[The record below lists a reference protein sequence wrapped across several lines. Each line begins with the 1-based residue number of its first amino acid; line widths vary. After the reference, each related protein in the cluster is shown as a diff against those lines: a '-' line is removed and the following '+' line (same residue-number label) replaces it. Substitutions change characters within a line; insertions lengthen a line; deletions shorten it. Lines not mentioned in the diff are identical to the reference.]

1 MSEQNPIKPEEQF
14 SVTKSRLEI
23 ASKVLAEEEK
33 RVKEEQELN
42 IVKKQEAI
50 SAIGAPIKLKPDTDT
65 STTLGWLDVTPHPP
79 KCSTRKTTVTK
90 DQHMSPDGKII
101 DNNEDQVVEIGDG
114 EHKQRIEICEDEFEK
129 YLTQQKIGE
138 RHGHLEAYKEA
149 VKMKAFEASMIQE
162 IGGFRAGGDVCLGFT
177 VRFMRKSKQFLQDN
191 AGSICNNPVY
201 FFAMMLRK
209 VLDEYEDE
217 ILTDS
222 AARFVYNLLV
232 KQVNVIPLILAIC
245 IGPVLPLC
253 IFGGIQIIMQVI
265 IIVLGLVTDQL
276 CSYQRLDVKNA
287 IRDVL
292 KFLHLYRPDLVKKY
306 YPRETI
312 EKMMLRYN
320 NLKEKVKASYRTLKR
335 KAYNFKEGVKTRAST
350 LKNFAVRKFRNT
362 RQFFSSQPQY
372 SPLGPEQSV
381 LGPEKPVS
389 FTPPS
394 AEFKPVLGPE
404 RMRRRT
410 RKHR

>member
-42 IVKKQEAI
+42 VVKKQEAI
-50 SAIGAPIKLKPDTDT
+50 SAIGAPIKLKPDSNT

-79 KCSTRKTTVTK
+79 KCSTRKTK
-90 DQHMSPDGKII
+90 PAKNQHMTRDGKIV
-101 DNNEDQVVEIGDG
+101 DDDGDQVVEIGAG
-114 EHKQRIEICEDEFEK
+114 EHKQRIEICDDEFQK
-129 YLTQQKIGE
+129 YLNAQKVAE
-138 RHGHLEAYKEA
+138 RHRYLDAYKEA

-162 IGGFRAGGDVCLGFT
+162 FGGFRAGGDVCLGFT

-201 FFAMMLRK
+201 FFGMMMRK
-209 VLDEYEDE
+209 ILDEYEDE
-217 ILTDS
+217 IIKDNT
-222 AARFVYNLLV
+222 ARFLYDLLV

-335 KAYNFKEGVKTRAST
+335 KAYNFKEGVKSRASN
-350 LKNFAVRKFRNT
+350 LKNFTVRKFRNT
-362 RQFFSSQPQY
+362 RQFFSRQPGY
-372 SPLGPEQSV
+372 SV
-381 LGPEKPVS
+381 LGPEKPGNVGTIVS
-389 FTPPS
+389 PEAPS
-394 AEFKPVLGPE
+394 GGFKPVLGPE

>member
-1 MSEQNPIKPEEQF
+1 
-14 SVTKSRLEI
+14 
-23 ASKVLAEEEK
+23 
-33 RVKEEQELN
+33 
-42 IVKKQEAI
+42 
-50 SAIGAPIKLKPDTDT
+50 
-65 STTLGWLDVTPHPP
+65 
-79 KCSTRKTTVTK
+79 
-90 DQHMSPDGKII
+90 
-101 DNNEDQVVEIGDG
+101 
-114 EHKQRIEICEDEFEK
+114 
-129 YLTQQKIGE
+129 
-138 RHGHLEAYKEA
+138 
-149 VKMKAFEASMIQE
+149 
-162 IGGFRAGGDVCLGFT
+162 
-177 VRFMRKSKQFLQDN
+177 
-191 AGSICNNPVY
+191 
-201 FFAMMLRK
+201 
-209 VLDEYEDE
+209 
-217 ILTDS
+217 
-222 AARFVYNLLV
+222 
-232 KQVNVIPLILAIC
+232 
-245 IGPVLPLC
+245 
-253 IFGGIQIIMQVI
+253 MQVI

-394 AEFKPVLGPE
+394 AGFKPVLGPE